1 MPDISTDQ
9 WSPKLVGE
17 RLVEAVR
24 WARYNA
30 GPVGPAAM
38 RGGLPAFAPTL
49 EDRLA
54 EGWGLP
60 DGPDEEEMALRER
73 RLRIAPSP
81 EKISLYLNAL
91 EWPARYLV
99 PERAGDARVL
109 NLWVRCKVY
118 ARPFNEA
125 VDRRQFLSRAMAY
138 RMRDRALST
147 ISVALDRDGVAL

>member
-1 MPDISTDQ
+1 MTHANDQ

-24 WARYNA
+24 WARYNV
-30 GPVGPAAM
+30 GPVGPSGM
-38 RGGLPAFAPTL
+38 RSGLPTFAPTL

-60 DGPDEEEMALRER
+60 DGPDEEEKQMAQR

-81 EKISLYLNAL
+81 EKISFYLSAL
-91 EWPARYLV
+91 EWPAHYLV
-99 PERAGDARVL
+99 PHRAGDARVL
-109 NLWVRCKVY
+109 NIWVRCKVY
-118 ARPFNEA
+118 SRPFNEA
-125 VDRRQFLSRAMAY
+125 VDRRQYLSRAMAY

-147 ISVALDRDGVAL
+147 ISVGLDRDGVPL